1 MILESVAFRTIFFN
15 FILPLFPIRM
25 PQGALSQDGAP
36 VCHGFDLWLLSMAV
50 AARVD
55 LVAEGTGV
63 RPSKQRHYYCIHCVH
78 SQREAL
84 INAPNHVHVRT
95 CQRVT
100 AQTSYVQ
107 FLMKVRLWY
116 QVITQAFSH
125 LWTQFWN
132 FNLLQKRRKLTLL
145 KQLSGC
151 TKVLCPFHSSTKS
164 SRWLTS

>member
-1 MILESVAFRTIFFN
+1 MILESVAFRTIFS
-15 FILPLFPIRM
+15 ILSSHFSQFACHKARYLRMEPLSAT
-25 PQGALSQDGAP
+25 GSLATE
-36 VCHGFDLWLLSMAV
+36 HGICSTSWLGTRRHWCKAV
-50 AARVD
+50 K
-55 LVAEGTGV
+55 T
-63 RPSKQRHYYCIHCVH
+63 QWHYYCIHCVH
-78 SQREAL
+78 SQRAAL

-116 QVITQAFSH
+116 QVITQAFSN
-125 LWTQFWN
+125 LWTKLWN
-132 FNLLQKRRKLTLL
+132 VNLLQKRRKLTLL
-145 KQLSGC
+145 KQLSRC

>member
-1 MILESVAFRTIFFN
+1 MILESVAFRTIFS
-15 FILPLFPIRM
+15 ILSSHFSQFACHKARYLRMEPLSATGSIS
-25 PQGALSQDGAP
+25 GYS
-36 VCHGFDLWLLSMAV
+36 SMAV

-55 LVAEGTGV
+55 LVPEGTGV
-63 RPSKQRHYYCIHCVH
+63 RPSKQWHYYCIHCVH
-78 SQREAL
+78 SQRAAL
-84 INAPNHVHVRT
+84 INAPNHVLTR
-95 CQRVT
+95 QRVT
-100 AQTSYVQ
+100 AQRSYVQ